1 MSSEKNRLPSWKEF
15 QAERESFSWPEGRK
29 VAVIANVAYEAWSD
43 GKVPGI
49 GPMGNP
55 LPQGAKDT
63 NARSWGNYAKFQGLD
78 RVLRILDRTKVT
90 GSVMVS
96 GILAERLPDNVK
108 AILEA
113 GHEIIGH
120 SWAQDVVPALLDPDA
135 DRDNVAKTTQAIE
148 AATGVKPKGWASPRS
163 TPSDTTLM
171 SLIDNGYDFHSDAM
185 DADRPYLSHFDN
197 GSIVSIPFA
206 MDINDLPHSMRWG
219 RSPAQYVEMFD
230 DFLARALKSD
240 DGAIIIDVTVHPHC
254 YGRPGTAWAYEEVL
268 AKASARDD
276 IWMPTRAQVV
286 EHFHKTK

>member
-1 MSSEKNRLPSWKEF
+1 MSEKFNGTQSWNDYK
-15 QAERESFSWPEGRK
+15 AERASFAWPGGRK

-63 NARSWGNYAKFQGLD
+63 NARSWGSYSKFAGLD
-78 RVLRILDRTKVT
+78 RVLRILERTKVT

-96 GILAERLPDNVK
+96 GILAERCPDNVR
-108 AILEA
+108 AIVEA

-120 SWAQDVVPALLDPDA
+120 SYAQDVVPALLDPAA
-135 DRDNVAKTTQAIE
+135 DRENVEKTTRLIE
-148 AATGVKPKGWASPRS
+148 QATGVRPKGWASPRS

-171 SLIDNGYDFHSDAM
+171 SLIDNGYTFHSDAM
-185 DADRPYLSHFDN
+185 DADRPYVSTFEN

-219 RSPAQYVEMFD
+219 RTPRQYVEMFD
-230 DFLARALKSD
+230 DILAHALKD
-240 DGAIIIDVTVHPHC
+240 DDAVIIDVTVHPHC
-254 YGRPGTAWAYEEVL
+254 YGRPGVAWAYEEVL
-268 AKASARDD
+268 AKVAQRDD
-276 IWMPTRAQVV
+276 VWMPTRAQVV
-286 EHFHKTK
+286 DHYLSTR